1 MAVVKKPI
9 INTSF
14 SYLPIEETLEI
25 PRKKERMYIGIPCED
40 SFDEKRVALTPNAV
54 NILVNNGHEV
64 LVEHNAGANSFYADK
79 DYSEAGAQICYDKKD
94 VFKANI
100 ILKTAPIS
108 NEEIELCNMGQMII
122 SPIHMPVLTPDS
134 IKKLIEKKI
143 IAIALGSIKDDA
155 GNYPIVRA
163 MSEIA
168 GSYAIITAS
177 KYLSNT
183 HNGKGIL
190 LGGVSGVPPAQVTII
205 GAGVVGLNAARTAIG
220 LGATVKV
227 FDNSIYKL
235 MRLQNILKQHI
246 FTSVIDT
253 NILEKELLETDV
265 LIGALKPKNGI
276 TPMVVSQHMVSQMKN
291 GSVIIDVSI
300 DCGGC
305 VETSEITSH
314 EKPVFTKYDVLH
326 YCVPNMASAVARTA
340 SHSISNILMPIL
352 LEGGK
357 HGGFENIIVNKNTLR
372 NGVYLYKGICTNETI
387 ANKFNFKYTNINLL
401 LGIQF

>member
-1 MAVVKKPI
+1 
-9 INTSF
+9 
-14 SYLPIEETLEI
+14 
-25 PRKKERMYIGIPCED
+25 
-40 SFDEKRVALTPNAV
+40 
-54 NILVNNGHEV
+54 V
-64 LVEHNAGANSFYADK
+64 LVQHNAGANSFYFDN
-79 DYSEAGAQICYDKKD
+79 DYSEAGAQICYDKKE

-108 NEEIELCNMGQMII
+108 NQDIDYCNIGQMII
-122 SPIHMPVLTPDS
+122 SPIHMPALTPES
-134 IKKLIEKKI
+134 IKKLLEKKI

-183 HNGKGIL
+183 HNGMGIL

-205 GAGVVGLNAARTAIG
+205 GAGVVGFNAARTAIG

-235 MRLQNILKQHI
+235 MRIQNNLKQNI
-246 FTSVIDT
+246 FTSVIDSH
-253 NILEKELLETDV
+253 ILEKELAETDV

-276 TPMVVSQHMVSQMKN
+276 TPMVVSEAMVSNMKA
-291 GSVIIDVSI
+291 GSVIIDISI

-314 EKPVFTKYDVLH
+314 EKPIFTKHNVLH
-326 YCVPNMASAVARTA
+326 YCVPNIASAVARTA
-340 SHSISNILMPIL
+340 SQSISNILMPMLI
-352 LEGGK
+352 ESGK
-357 HGGFENIIVNKNTLR
+357 QGGFENMIINKSGVR
-372 NGVYLYKGICTNETI
+372 NGVYVYKGICTNETI

-401 LGIQF
+401 LGVQF